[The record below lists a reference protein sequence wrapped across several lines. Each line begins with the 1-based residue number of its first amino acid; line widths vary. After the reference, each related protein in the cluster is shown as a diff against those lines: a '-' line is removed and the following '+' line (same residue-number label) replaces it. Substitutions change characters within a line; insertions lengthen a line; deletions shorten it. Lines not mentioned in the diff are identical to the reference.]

1 MTEHDLG
8 LKVASRRLLWRM
20 GYTTRLDVVLRGA
33 HGPDGNTRPGQRP
46 RRAVSPESFTDLDV
60 LGLTLAAGSRLHS
73 AIVDCKTT
81 PGRSTERMFWI
92 RGVAD
97 FFAADDAYMV
107 RDTTVTE
114 AARQLTTRLRITALT
129 SQDLTALEALHPC
142 DLPLDKAP
150 LSLLFDRPS
159 AEQALH
165 AFNGLDGRL
174 DPLLDYRSFGY
185 WLYDEHRN
193 PVQLVEHVRACAEH
207 LDARNPRHLALI
219 LDLAWLYIVTL
230 CHAIHAIR
238 SSRVSD
244 PDRSLQ
250 EYLFGGPVGL
260 RDTQKLAQLLA
271 ELRDSGGIPAEVNV
285 DLLPEYYPKLR
296 ELAIRIMRR
305 PDRVIT
311 ALRLLEIDTTVTA
324 LGMRVEPSD
333 LGSLHEDVAAK
344 LAADVVGFLVT
355 TAGLDTGFRSRA
367 RSLLLGEPVSAAS

>member
-1 MTEHDLG
+1 M
-8 LKVASRRLLWRM
+8 
-20 GYTTRLDVVLRGA
+20 
-33 HGPDGNTRPGQRP
+33 
-46 RRAVSPESFTDLDV
+46 
-60 LGLTLAAGSRLHS
+60 
-73 AIVDCKTT
+73 
-81 PGRSTERMFWI
+81 
-92 RGVAD
+92 
-97 FFAADDAYMV
+97 
-107 RDTTVTE
+107 
-114 AARQLTTRLRITALT
+114 
-129 SQDLTALEALHPC
+129 
-142 DLPLDKAP
+142 
-150 LSLLFDRPS
+150 
-159 AEQALH
+159 
-165 AFNGLDGRL
+165 
-174 DPLLDYRSFGY
+174 
-185 WLYDEHRN
+185 
-193 PVQLVEHVRACAEH
+193 
-207 LDARNPRHLALI
+207 RNPRHLALV

-324 LGMRVEPSD
+324 LGTRVEPSD

-355 TAGLDTGFRSRA
+355 TAGLDAGFRSRA
-367 RSLLLGEPVSAAS
+367 RSLLLGEPVSAES